1 MVIIIIHF
9 RLGFGDQGSVE
20 INISKATTKLT
31 ALVTRSMDV
40 HPVIK
45 TTNCEVN
52 LPNVSIDVQ
61 GSTR

>member
-1 MVIIIIHF
+1 MIIVITYF

-20 INISKATTKLT
+20 INISNATTKLT
-31 ALVTRSMDV
+31 ALVTKSMNV

-52 LPNVSIDVQ
+52 VPNVSIDVQ
-61 GSTR
+61 GPTR